1 MFKKLLT
8 SACLCFIALWAGTA
22 TAREITFDL
31 LSDKGPATHKSWP
44 GKHLLLAFGYT
55 TCPEICPTTLY
66 EFAEAMKE
74 LKNPSA
80 IQPIFVT
87 IDPVSDDAKKLQEYV
102 NFFDEHIVGL
112 AGEMKNIRALVD
124 QLGATFGYRLNG
136 KRVDNPIKGS
146 GYTVYHSALIYL
158 FNPQS
163 ELIDTFDYQIGAHDL
178 AVALNKVLGE
188 GGNTGA
194 ATASAP
200 AASAAAASEKTP
212 EPEKAIENE
221 KASNAEKSAATA
233 ATAPDDSACPLPRGF
248 TAAEPLRLGDVMDN
262 APTDKVVLLNVW
274 ALWCAPCRTEL
285 PLLDKLAAE
294 QKEKKQLLVQ
304 TLNLGDKE
312 EKVSDLFEK
321 MGLKNLPQTRTE
333 DNTLLRRVG
342 APGLPLTALFVNGQR
357 VATKGGQIDDTS
369 AISAYA
375 ECMARQ

>member
-146 GYTVYHSALIYL
+146 GYTVYTVKKG
-158 FNPQS
+158 
-163 ELIDTFDYQIGAHDL
+163 DTLYGIAKKNNMSLNDL
-178 AVALNKVLGE
+178 L
-188 GGNTGA
+188 
-194 ATASAP
+194 
-200 AASAAAASEKTP
+200 
-212 EPEKAIENE
+212 
-221 KASNAEKSAATA
+221 
-233 ATAPDDSACPLPRGF
+233 
-248 TAAEPLRLGDVMDN
+248 
-262 APTDKVVLLNVW
+262 
-274 ALWCAPCRTEL
+274 
-285 PLLDKLAAE
+285 
-294 QKEKKQLLVQ
+294 
-304 TLNLGDKE
+304 
-312 EKVSDLFEK
+312 K
-321 MGLKNLPQTRTE
+321 MNG
-333 DNTLLRRVG
+333 
-342 APGLPLTALFVNGQR
+342 LTAKSTIHAGKKLKV
-357 VATKGGQIDDTS
+357 K
-369 AISAYA
+369 
-375 ECMARQ
+375 